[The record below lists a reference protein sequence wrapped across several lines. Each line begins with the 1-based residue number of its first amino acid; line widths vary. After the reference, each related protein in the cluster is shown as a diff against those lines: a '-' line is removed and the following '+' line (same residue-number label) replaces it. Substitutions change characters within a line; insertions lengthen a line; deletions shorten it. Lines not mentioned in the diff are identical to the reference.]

1 MKRFAAMMAGL
12 TRGRMGVVWQADGNL
27 RNLITIAVRYA
38 AVRRQFGK
46 PGNETIILDYPLH
59 RYRLMPILANSLM
72 TSFLAEYV
80 QDQFIRLKNT
90 IETDPESEEIAQL
103 HIKMSIFKPLVTW
116 WAQRAAQECR
126 EACGGHGYSAYA
138 RLGTIRDNN
147 DVIVTWEGD
156 NNVILQQ
163 VSRFLLRKI
172 QKIMGGEVNDSPM
185 LQFLNLNMSEIQE
198 EKIEF
203 ASAEELNA
211 DTLRKMLVHN
221 VNFLLFKSLTHL
233 QENVSKAPD

>member
-80 QDQFIRLKNT
+80 
-90 IETDPESEEIAQL
+90 
-103 HIKMSIFKPLVTW
+103 
-116 WAQRAAQECR
+116 
-126 EACGGHGYSAYA
+126 
-138 RLGTIRDNN
+138 
-147 DVIVTWEGD
+147 
-156 NNVILQQ
+156 
-163 VSRFLLRKI
+163 
-172 QKIMGGEVNDSPM
+172 
-185 LQFLNLNMSEIQE
+185 
-198 EKIEF
+198 
-203 ASAEELNA
+203 
-211 DTLRKMLVHN
+211 
-221 VNFLLFKSLTHL
+221 
-233 QENVSKAPD
+233 